1 MAQRLTP
8 EQLQELTLGEALAY
22 KAGTEPSLASEIKRV
37 TSRLAPHTFSLDGIE
52 EPRSLLSM
60 KLTELNDGR
69 AFADFV
75 LNSPLAKQ
83 LTEENNVTRPQM
95 LETFTRLNTVF
106 SDANLNAGSGPR
118 QNMQSRL
125 QSILSKKEYDEFSG
139 YKYYRA
145 RSTVK
150 RTGANIHEQLKDV
163 IAMDEETVEVG
174 TGRNKRTVTR
184 KIPAL
189 EKAFLGF
196 KYTSGLRMEDMGSLQ
211 IENYDPVDNTITF
224 IEGKSGSE
232 KTVIVKPAARPFLK
246 MAAEGRE
253 KGTLFPNHSN
263 LQKNINARLKRNI
276 DTIKVRTPAGE
287 TKDQAVTM
295 KWLRNVEETLNKETG
310 MSTEEQLFAGGRTN
324 TEQAL
329 LYVEE
334 ATFRES
340 IDPKLRSF
348 SAKIAGYGG
357 ERNLTDWFEKV
368 GVPAKYVDDDVKS
381 IVVARDTLSNPRF
394 RDSLAKNV
402 PGFIESLPEAGGG
415 TLARDADGN
424 LIPFKEDAEVVAK
437 YRESLLSS
445 YGKNISE
452 NKLAEVNNTIAAA
465 NAMDTEEYQSAAKKL
480 EEAAAKSGPT
490 VEIVEESVD
499 WSKYGDSFK
508 QKLGTLAE
516 KFEKMAKSKTTKTIL
531 GVTGVAGL
539 YGAAQEGYSKELESS
554 GSEARAIVAGVGTAA
569 LEAGLTVPMEFMRAQ
584 PVGEGSDIVPTD
596 ESGQP
601 QYPFLDKLEADLAS
615 QKKGDDLKADI
626 TVTYPRGER

>member
-22 KAGTEPSLASEIKRV
+22 KAGTEPGLASEIKRV

-52 EPRSLLSM
+52 EPRSILDM

-75 LNSPLAKQ
+75 INSPLAKQ

-150 RTGANIHEQLKDV
+150 RTGANIHEQIRDV
-163 IAMDEETVEVG
+163 IALDEETVETG
-174 TGRNKRTVTR
+174 TGKNKKTVTR
-184 KIPAL
+184 KVPPL

-196 KYTSGLRMEDMGSLQ
+196 KYASGLRMEDMGSLQ
-211 IENYDPVDNTITF
+211 IENYDPVDNTMTF
-224 IEGKSGSE
+224 IEGKSGAE
-232 KTVIVKPAARPFLK
+232 KTVVIKPAARPFLK

-253 KGTLFPNHSN
+253 KGVLFPNHSN

-295 KWLRNVEETLNKETG
+295 KWLRNVSETLNKETG
-310 MSTEEQLFAGGRTN
+310 MTTEEQLFAGGRTN

-340 IDPKLRSF
+340 IDPKLRSY

-357 ERNLTDWFEKV
+357 ERSLTDWFAKV
-368 GVPAKYVDDDVKS
+368 GVPDKYVDDDVKS
-381 IVVARDTLSNPRF
+381 IVVARDTISNPRF
-394 RDSLAKNV
+394 RDSLSKNI
-402 PGFIESLPEAGGG
+402 PGFVESLPETGGG
-415 TLARDADGN
+415 SLARDSEGN
-424 LIPFKEDAEVVAK
+424 LKVFKEDTEVVQK
-437 YRESLLSS
+437 YRESLLST

-452 NKLAEVNNTIAAA
+452 NKLTEVQNTIAAA
-465 NAMDTEEYQSAAKKL
+465 EAMDSDAYQKAAKKL
-480 EEAAAKSGPT
+480 EESAAKKAPT
-490 VEIVEESVD
+490 VEIVEEVVD

-508 QKLGTLAE
+508 KKLGSLAE
-516 KFEKMAKSKTTKTIL
+516 RFERMAKSKTTKTIL
-531 GVTGVAGL
+531 GATGVAGL
-539 YGAAQEGYSKELESS
+539 YGAAEKGYSEELERS
-554 GSEARAIVAGVGTAA
+554 GSEARAIAAGAGTAA
-569 LEAGLTVPMEFMRAQ
+569 IEAGVTLPMEFMRAQ

-596 ESGQP
+596 EAGKP

-615 QKKGDDLKADI
+615 QKQGDDLKPDI
-626 TVTYPRGER
+626 TVTYPRGE